1 MTQPIDG
8 TTPTDPNPT
17 EPNPTDLMAG
27 YVLNNLSPEE
37 TARFRQALANNPAL
51 AKELKA
57 FEEAF
62 ALLPYGSPIL
72 EPAARLKGNILIAAS
87 RLSAQAPLEESVL
100 EKPVLEKPVLKEPI
114 SAEPALKAAQP
125 SNVVPIASARQ
136 RNWQRWIPAIST
148 AAVAVAAL
156 GLNQIRSNQQFQQT
170 AALQQQ
176 IEATNSELTR
186 LRSELRASQEMT
198 ALLSDPNIKMY
209 SLAAEETGN
218 ETNVLPATARVLAKP
233 GEREVTLVAQN
244 LPPLPEDKIYRF
256 WSVTQASPTPM
267 YCGQFRQDSS
277 GTAQWAAT
285 DTTCMESPLQ
295 MMITLDSPNDP
306 TTLPGPTVM
315 ESIS

>member
-1 MTQPIDG
+1 MTQP
-8 TTPTDPNPT
+8 TDD
-17 EPNPTDLMAG
+17 PNPTDLIAG

-57 FEEAF
+57 YEEAF

-72 EPAARLKGNILIAAS
+72 EPSARLKGNILSAAS
-87 RLSAQAPLEESVL
+87 RLSAQASPEESVLVEPVL
-100 EKPVLEKPVLKEPI
+100 EKPVLEKLAFKTP
-114 SAEPALKAAQP
+114 QP
-125 SNVVPIASARQ
+125 SNVVPISGARQRQ
-136 RNWQRWIPAIST
+136 RNWQRWMPAIST
-148 AAVAVAAL
+148 AAVAVAVL
-156 GLNQIRSNQQFQQT
+156 GLNQIRSGQQFQQT

-176 IEATNSELTR
+176 IAATNAELNR
-186 LRSELRASQEMT
+186 LQGQLRASQEMT
-198 ALLSDPNIKMY
+198 ALLSDPNTQMY
-209 SLAAEETGN
+209 SLVAEETSETGSKTGN
-218 ETNVLPATARVLAKP
+218 ETSVRPATARVLAKP
-233 GEREVTLVAQN
+233 GEREVTLVAHN

-256 WSVTQASPTPM
+256 WSVTKASSTPM
-267 YCGQFRQDSS
+267 YCGQFRQNSS

-285 DTTCMESPLQ
+285 DATCMESPLQ

>member
-1 MTQPIDG
+1 MTQPTDD
-8 TTPTDPNPT
+8 TTPTD
-17 EPNPTDLMAG
+17 PNPTDLMAG

-37 TARFRQALANNPAL
+37 TARFRQALADNPAL

-57 FEEAF
+57 YEEAF

-72 EPAARLKGNILIAAS
+72 EPSARLKGNILSAAS
-87 RLSAQAPLEESVL
+87 RLSSQTPPKESVL
-100 EKPVLEKPVLKEPI
+100 EKPVLEELILEEPV
-114 SAEPALKAAQP
+114 LKAAQS
-125 SNVVPIASARQ
+125 SNVVPIASARQRQ

-156 GLNQIRSNQQFQQT
+156 GLNQIRSNNQQFQQT

-176 IEATNSELTR
+176 IEATNSELNR

-209 SLAAEETGN
+209 SLAAEETGS
-218 ETNVLPATARVLAKP
+218 ETNVLPVTARVLAKP
-233 GEREVTLVAQN
+233 GEREVTLLTQN

>member
-1 MTQPIDG
+1 MTQPTDD
-8 TTPTDPNPT
+8 PTSTDS
-17 EPNPTDLMAG
+17 NPTDLIAG

-37 TARFRQALANNPAL
+37 TVRFRQALANDPAL

-62 ALLPYGSPIL
+62 ALLSYSSPIL
-72 EPAARLKGNILIAAS
+72 EPAARLKGNILSAAS
-87 RLSAQAPLEESVL
+87 RLSSQTPSEESVL
-100 EKPVLEKPVLKEPI
+100 EKPVLEKPVLKELI
-114 SAEPALKAAQP
+114 LEEPALKAAQS

-156 GLNQIRSNQQFQQT
+156 GLNQIRSDQQFQKT
-170 AALQQQ
+170 TALQQQ
-176 IEATNSELTR
+176 IEATNSELNR

-209 SLAAEETGN
+209 SLTAEETGSETGS

-233 GEREVTLVAQN
+233 GQREVTLVAQN
-244 LPPLPEDKIYRF
+244 LPPLPEGKIYRF